1 MTPGSKDNNAVRQHG
16 TDGYLGDIMAEKTDT
31 EVVIGGKVL
40 TLRGSESEE
49 YLQRV
54 AAYINGKIAE
64 YSKIESFAR
73 QSSDLQSI
81 LLELNIAD
89 DYFKAK
95 KQLEI
100 LQEELDNKD
109 KELYDAKHNLI
120 TTQIKL
126 KSMDET
132 LHELQKENNENQKKI
147 IKLET
152 KLGISNSIDE
162 ARSEARNGKK
172 S

>member
-1 MTPGSKDNNAVRQHG
+1 
-16 TDGYLGDIMAEKTDT
+16 MADKTDT
-31 EVVIGGKVL
+31 QVVIGGKVL

-64 YSKIESFAR
+64 YSKVDSYIR
-73 QSSDLQSI
+73 QSADLQAI

-100 LQEELDNKD
+100 LQEELDGKD
-109 KELYDAKHNLI
+109 KELYDVKHNLI

-132 LHELQKENNENQKKI
+132 LRDLQKENNESQKKI

-162 ARSEARNGKK
+162 ARTETRNNSKK
-172 S
+172 

>member
-1 MTPGSKDNNAVRQHG
+1 
-16 TDGYLGDIMAEKTDT
+16 MADKTDT
-31 EVVIGGKVL
+31 QVVIGGKVL

-64 YSKIESFAR
+64 YSKIESYIR
-73 QSSDLQSI
+73 QSADLQAI

-100 LQEELDNKD
+100 LQEELDSKD

-132 LHELQKENNENQKKI
+132 LRELQKENNENQKKI

-162 ARSEARNGKK
+162 ARSETRNNSKK
-172 S
+172 

>member
-1 MTPGSKDNNAVRQHG
+1 
-16 TDGYLGDIMAEKTDT
+16 MAEKTDT
-31 EVVIGGKVL
+31 QVVIGGKVL
-40 TLRGSESEE
+40 TLRGNESEE

-64 YSKIESFAR
+64 YSKIDSYIR

-120 TTQIKL
+120 TNQIKM

-132 LHELQKENNENQKKI
+132 LKELQKENNENQKKI

-152 KLGISNSIDE
+152 KLGISNSVEE
-162 ARSEARNGKK
+162 ARSENRSHKK
-172 S
+172 NS

>member
-1 MTPGSKDNNAVRQHG
+1 
-16 TDGYLGDIMAEKTDT
+16 MADKTDT
-31 EVVIGGKVL
+31 QVVIGGKVL

-64 YSKIESFAR
+64 YSKVDSYIR
-73 QSSDLQSI
+73 QSADLQAI

-100 LQEELDNKD
+100 LQEELDGKD
-109 KELYDAKHNLI
+109 KELYDVKHNLI

-132 LHELQKENNENQKKI
+132 LRDLQKENNESQKKI

-162 ARSEARNGKK
+162 ARSETRNNSKK
-172 S
+172 

>member
-1 MTPGSKDNNAVRQHG
+1 
-16 TDGYLGDIMAEKTDT
+16 MADKTDT
-31 EVVIGGKVL
+31 QVIIGGKVL

-64 YSKIESFAR
+64 YSKIDSYIR
-73 QSSDLQSI
+73 QSADLQAI

-95 KQLEI
+95 KQVEI
-100 LQEELDNKD
+100 LQEELDGKD

-132 LHELQKENNENQKKI
+132 LRDLQKENNENQKKI

-162 ARSEARNGKK
+162 ARTETRNNSKK
-172 S
+172 

>member
-1 MTPGSKDNNAVRQHG
+1 
-16 TDGYLGDIMAEKTDT
+16 MADKTDT
-31 EVVIGGKVL
+31 QVVIGGKVL

-64 YSKIESFAR
+64 YSKIESYIR
-73 QSSDLQSI
+73 QSADLQAI

-100 LQEELDNKD
+100 LQEELDSKD

-132 LHELQKENNENQKKI
+132 LRERQKENNENQKKI

-162 ARSEARNGKK
+162 ARSETRNNSKK
-172 S
+172 

>member
-1 MTPGSKDNNAVRQHG
+1 
-16 TDGYLGDIMAEKTDT
+16 MADKTDT
-31 EVVIGGKVL
+31 QVIIGGKVL

-64 YSKIESFAR
+64 YSKIDSYIR
-73 QSSDLQSI
+73 QSADLQAI

-95 KQLEI
+95 KQVEI
-100 LQEELDNKD
+100 LQEELDGKD

-132 LHELQKENNENQKKI
+132 LRDLQRENNENQKKI

-162 ARSEARNGKK
+162 ARTETRNNSKK
-172 S
+172 